1 MVQAT
6 WDPGATSPVPRRPQ
20 LPFVFVFAG
29 GHVCTILAT
38 VPDSPGA
45 TPMPVVYA
53 AASARCS
60 RPDVGAI
67 AASLL
72 GYMVIAAAA
81 YMTRPGRQNVSS

>member
-1 MVQAT
+1 MQRVLAIAAALIV
-6 WDPGATSPVPRRPQ
+6 WSVVAYA
-20 LPFVFVFAG
+20 FVFVFAG

-45 TPMPVVYA
+45 TPMPVDYA

-67 AASLL
+67 AASVL